1 MRRMFVCLK
10 CRSRKGLHA
19 TKDPPEF
26 VPECQLHGPMVRQAN
41 APYMGESTEPTDAAV
56 PPAKD
61 FPRAP
66 AGLKPAA

>member
-26 VPECQLHGPMVRQAN
+26 VPECQLHG
-41 APYMGESTEPTDAAV
+41 
-56 PPAKD
+56 

>member
-1 MRRMFVCLK
+1 MRRVFVCLK
-10 CRSRKGLHA
+10 CRARQALRDGKQA
-19 TKDPPEF
+19 PEF

-41 APYMGESTEPTDAAV
+41 APYRGESTEPTDPAV
-56 PPAKD
+56 PPARD